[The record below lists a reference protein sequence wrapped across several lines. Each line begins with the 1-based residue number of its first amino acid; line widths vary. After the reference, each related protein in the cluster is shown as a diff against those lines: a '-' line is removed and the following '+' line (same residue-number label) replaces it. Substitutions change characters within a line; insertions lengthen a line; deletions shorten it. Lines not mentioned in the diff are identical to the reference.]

1 MHKSIYIL
9 AHEDDTGFDVDTSE
23 PITPEEIID
32 SQADHDEFTET
43 AASAQADVNAIEE
56 SNDIV
61 NDTEDVTDSIDE
73 KLEQPETVTADD
85 VMVAQESMR
94 IICHRYGIKPEM
106 VLGHRVSHES
116 ASNNPI
122 HALKLSREAGGDF
135 AKTVIDGIRNIFKRL
150 VVTIKKLF
158 AKAAIL
164 LSRIDKVATKL
175 VEKLGSY
182 GEAPGDAKF
191 SDSEVMNIV
200 YKLGA
205 VILANGGKLSKD
217 PSAVLGEYI
226 SLLQDTKHI
235 AKYSSVLKNS
245 FTRYANILKNDAE
258 IAEKFSEATMRTMY
272 TKLSNNTEEQ
282 ILKKVVTAAASGKFH
297 TIDHE
302 NINFIPYAITG
313 VKVRAFVLERNNYL
327 KSVTLNANS
336 TALKTITVDVPSKTS
351 IIKLLGS
358 VVTIAKKAKEYEAAA
373 LKETNDADTLLANL
387 AKETTKS
394 ELTPED
400 KRSVTSY
407 SSAIRVVIA
416 NLCVDSILAQVSG
429 TKAILGYCN
438 TAARTLTKPDKDKK

>member
-1 MHKSIYIL
+1 MSI
-9 AHEDDTGFDVDTSE
+9 
-23 PITPEEIID
+23 
-32 SQADHDEFTET
+32 
-43 AASAQADVNAIEE
+43 AS
-56 SNDIV
+56 
-61 NDTEDVTDSIDE
+61 
-73 KLEQPETVTADD
+73 
-85 VMVAQESMR
+85 
-94 IICHRYGIKPEM
+94 
-106 VLGHRVSHES
+106 
-116 ASNNPI
+116 
-122 HALKLSREAGGDF
+122 
-135 AKTVIDGIRNIFKRL
+135 
-150 VVTIKKLF
+150 
-158 AKAAIL
+158 
-164 LSRIDKVATKL
+164 
-175 VEKLGSY
+175 
-182 GEAPGDAKF
+182 
-191 SDSEVMNIV
+191 
-200 YKLGA
+200 KLGA

-282 ILKKVVTAAASGKFH
+282 ILKKVVTAAGSGKFH

>member
-1 MHKSIYIL
+1 
-9 AHEDDTGFDVDTSE
+9 
-23 PITPEEIID
+23 
-32 SQADHDEFTET
+32 
-43 AASAQADVNAIEE
+43 
-56 SNDIV
+56 
-61 NDTEDVTDSIDE
+61 
-73 KLEQPETVTADD
+73 
-85 VMVAQESMR
+85 MR

-226 SLLQDTKHI
+226 SLLQDTKYIAAYTNVLKDGAAEQLNVLKADSSNAEDI
-235 AKYSSVLKNS
+235 AKRVTENFYKKFKTTTGAPILVKVGKIITDDSKFHSPVTGSVIPYVITGTRIRS
-245 FTRYANILKNDAE
+245 F
-258 IAEKFSEATMRTMY
+258 
-272 TKLSNNTEEQ
+272 
-282 ILKKVVTAAASGKFH
+282 VVLEDKRLTSVTSTAAPA
-297 TIDHE
+297 
-302 NINFIPYAITG
+302 
-313 VKVRAFVLERNNYL
+313 
-327 KSVTLNANS
+327 
-336 TALKTITVDVPSKTS
+336 ALKAITVDVPSKAS
-351 IIKLLGS
+351 IVKLLGS
-358 VVTIAKKAKEYEAAA
+358 VVTTAKKAKEYEAAA
-373 LKETNDADTLLANL
+373 LKETNDADTLLNNL
-387 AKETTKS
+387 TKEVTKGD
-394 ELTPED
+394 LTPTS
-400 KRSVTSY
+400 RRTVTNYTTTVRIVTSN
-407 SSAIRVVIA
+407 ICI
-416 NLCVDSILAQVSG
+416 DSILAQVSG
-429 TKAILGYCN
+429 TKAILAYCN
-438 TAARTLTKPDKDKK
+438 IAARKLTKPDKDKK